1 MKQNIGQQRDDRA
14 ATQKKPDTLEALITT
29 IITKMRNA
37 AKENEETVKGGKY
50 LIEIKTST
58 LLRW

>member
-1 MKQNIGQQRDDRA
+1 MKQNTGQQRDDRA

-29 IITKMRNA
+29 IITKIRNTT
-37 AKENEETVKGGKY
+37 KESEETVRGGKH
-50 LIEIKTST
+50 LIEIETAT